1 MSYSQTLANR
11 IRTSLQNL
19 ENVEEKEMMG
29 GLCFMVNDKM
39 CVGIIKDELMC
50 RVDPDEKFELLEKQG
65 CFEMMFTGRPMKA
78 FVQVDET
85 GIRTQADFNFWIN
98 KCLEYNPKAKSS
110 KKNHTQKKKPHSD
123 KSK

>member
-1 MSYSQTLANR
+1 MAYSQSLANR
-11 IRTSLQNL
+11 IRTSLQNI
-19 ENVEEKEMMG
+19 ESTEEKEMMG
-29 GLCFMVNDKM
+29 GLCFMVNDKL

-50 RVDPDEKFELLEKQG
+50 RVEPYEKAELLEKQG
-65 CFEMMFTGRPMKA
+65 CFEMLFTVRPMNA

-85 GIRTQADFNFWIN
+85 GLRTQADFDFWIN

-110 KKNHTQKKKPHSD
+110 KKNTTQKKKPHSD